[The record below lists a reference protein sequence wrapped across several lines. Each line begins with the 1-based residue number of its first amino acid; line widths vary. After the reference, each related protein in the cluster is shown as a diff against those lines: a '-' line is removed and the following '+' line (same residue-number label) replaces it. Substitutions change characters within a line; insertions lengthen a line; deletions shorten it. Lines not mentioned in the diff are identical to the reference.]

1 MRADSHLLC
10 VECVCLCVHVRCDTH
25 IGHRAHVITVNS
37 SRSKQQQL
45 FCVCLCS
52 VPVKVCVLVRAHNLS
67 LSRSLTGCWLR
78 GTHCKSICV
87 LICPW
92 VCLRVCVCE
101 GVRFYCTTLQ
111 EPGPSLAQ
119 QGWKGPR
126 ASSRCT
132 PPTSYL
138 SISHTRTRT
147 HRRTNTCTQLVQPR
161 YSAEGS
167 HCSSDRRAPVKWL
180 SLPGACVCVCVC
192 FLPPMWLRGGEGRW
206 RTPTGKVGKLAQ
218 PRHLWG
224 ERGRVRREER

>member
-78 GTHCKSICV
+78 GTHCKSICA

-147 HRRTNTCTQLVQPR
+147 HRRTNTCRATLQRALIVAVTGGRPL
-161 YSAEGS
+161 SGS
-167 HCSSDRRAPVKWL
+167 LFLGPVCVYVCVFFPHVATGWRRALKDPYW
-180 SLPGACVCVCVC
+180 
-192 FLPPMWLRGGEGRW
+192 
-206 RTPTGKVGKLAQ
+206 
-218 PRHLWG
+218 
-224 ERGRVRREER
+224 